1 MVQFSNFIPRTK
13 EDCRRRLLELRD
25 NPDGIRLTDNYGHT
39 ETLTAEQV
47 KELSGHIER
56 QIGEKTPAA
65 PEPEKETSPEETKA
79 TDKKKA
85 KK

>member
-25 NPDGIRLTDNYGHT
+25 NPDGIRLTDNYGHA

-56 QIGEKTPAA
+56 QIGEKAPAA
-65 PEPEKETSPEETKA
+65 PEETKA

-85 KK
+85 KI